1 MTYRLESVGEAG
13 LQFFGKMS
21 ASISHEIKNV
31 MAIINESAGL
41 MEDLTVL
48 AEKGMPV
55 DPQRL
60 KTHAG
65 KIMSQIRRADE
76 IIKNM
81 NRFAH
86 SVDQG
91 VKSIDLGESVALV
104 ATLSERFAAMRGITL
119 NLNTPSKGITLR
131 TNPFLLMNLM
141 YLCLEFVMDMAG
153 AGKTV
158 GLTSEQEKGV
168 GRVRLR
174 GLGEQAEASGR
185 SFPGEREKALLS
197 TLKGELAL
205 NTGAGELVLTF
216 SAEGE

>member
-1 MTYRLESVGEAG
+1 MTYSLESIGEAG

-41 MEDLTVL
+41 MEDLTVM

-76 IIKNM
+76 IVKNM

-86 SVDQG
+86 SVDEG

-104 ATLSERFAAMRGITL
+104 AALSERFAAMRGITL
-119 NLNTPSKGITLR
+119 DLETAPNGITLR
-131 TNPFLLMNLM
+131 TNPFLLMNLI
-141 YLCLEFVMDMAG
+141 YLCLEFAMDLVG

-158 GLTSEQEKGV
+158 GLTSEQEKGG
-168 GRVRLR
+168 GRVRLT
-174 GLGEQAEASGR
+174 GLGEQAEASGQR
-185 SFPGEREKALLS
+185 FPGEREKALLAA
-197 TLKGELAL
+197 LKGKLAL

-216 SAEGE
+216 SGEGE

>member
-1 MTYRLESVGEAG
+1 MTHRLEIIGETG

-65 KIMSQIRRADE
+65 KIMTQIRRADQ

-86 SVDQG
+86 SVDEG
-91 VKSIDLGESVALV
+91 VKSIDLGETLALV
-104 ATLSERFAAMRGITL
+104 TALSERFATMRGITL
-119 NLNTPSKGITLR
+119 DLKTPSKGITLR
-131 TNPFLLMNLM
+131 TNPFFLINLIM
-141 YLCLEFVMDMAG
+141 SV
-153 AGKTV
+153 
-158 GLTSEQEKGV
+158 
-168 GRVRLR
+168 
-174 GLGEQAEASGR
+174 
-185 SFPGEREKALLS
+185 
-197 TLKGELAL
+197 
-205 NTGAGELVLTF
+205 
-216 SAEGE
+216 